1 MFKEHAVLLNCK
13 RKILVI
19 SDIHLGYEVELIKK
33 GANVPERASIL
44 AQEIINLGKKT
55 NTKTLYILGDVKHKI
70 ATASNFDLYQ
80 ITVFFEKLKKWF
92 SEVNVTL
99 GNHDGGLKKL
109 LPSNVTLTGS
119 RGAIIK
125 CKYGDISLFHGHAFP
140 QPESIHSKYMITGH
154 GHYLIELKDTTGL
167 KLTEPVWIVGEI
179 DREKFSKIFLKNKFK
194 GNVSKENIKFVITPP
209 FNRIVGGISVNK
221 AVENSIIL
229 RYMIDEKTK
238 LFLEDGTYLTTFSSI
253 VKLNQMQ

>member
-1 MFKEHAVLLNCK
+1 MFKEHVILLNCK

-33 GANVPERASIL
+33 GVNVPERAPIL
-44 AQEIINLGKKT
+44 AQEIINLGKKA

-70 ATASNFDLYQ
+70 VTASNFDLYQ

-92 SEVNVTL
+92 NEVNVTL

-119 RGAIIK
+119 RGTRIK
-125 CKYGDISLFHGHAFP
+125 CENGDISLFHGHAFP
-140 QPESIHSKYMITGH
+140 QPESVHSKYMITGH
-154 GHYLIELKDTTGL
+154 GHYLIKLKDATGL
-167 KLTEPVWIVGEI
+167 KFTEPVWIVGEI
-179 DREKFSKIFLKNKFK
+179 DREKFFKIFLKNKFK
-194 GNVSKENIKFVITPP
+194 ETISKENIKFIILPP
-209 FNRIVGGISVNK
+209 FNRIVGGIPVNK

-229 RYMIDEKTK
+229 KYMIDEKTR
-238 LFLEDGTYLTTFSSI
+238 LFLEDGTYLTTFSSLA
-253 VKLNQMQ
+253 KLNQIE